1 MNKINSMKK
10 VLFIAVAVFLGLN
23 LTAQNYEKHNFSMKA
38 GYAHSFSESHPTQLT
53 NTIDNPDQVKRMK
66 HDVHFE
72 FDYDYRFSKYFSAG
86 MKASMLVGFHSFDKV
101 VGSDTVLYSDD
112 KNVFYVGPSFKAQ
125 LPTIAEKFDIW
136 AKASLGY
143 MKTRLTDKAAMSAI
157 YSGDCLGYGF
167 EAGVDYLFSDHIGI
181 GFNVEYLAGK
191 VKTFKTAENEIDISQ
206 TPENL
211 GRLNISL
218 GVVIKL

>member
-1 MNKINSMKK
+1 MKK

-101 VGSDTVLYSDD
+101 IDSDTVLYSDD

-167 EAGVDYLFSDHIGI
+167 EAGVDYLFSNHIGI

-191 VKTFKTAENEIDISQ
+191 VKTFKSGEDEIDISSN
-206 TPENL
+206 PENL
-211 GRLNISL
+211 GRLNLSL

>member
-1 MNKINSMKK
+1 MKK
-10 VLFIAVAVFLGLN
+10 ILFIAVAVLLGCN

-53 NTIDNPDQVKRMK
+53 NTVDNPDQVKRMK

-86 MKASMLVGFHSFDKV
+86 MKASMLIGFHSFEQEV
-101 VGSDTVLYSDD
+101 NGSTKLYSDD
-112 KNVFYVGPSFKAQ
+112 KNVFYLGPSFKAQ

-143 MKTRLTDKAAMSAI
+143 MKTRLTDKAEAPAI

-181 GFNVEYLAGK
+181 GFNVEYLTGK
-191 VKTFKTAENEIDISQ
+191 VKTFKSGEDEIDISQ

-211 GRLNISL
+211 GRLNLSL

>member
-1 MNKINSMKK
+1 MKK
-10 VLFIAVAVFLGLN
+10 ILFIAVAVLLGLN
-23 LTAQNYEKHNFSMKA
+23 LSAQNYERHNFSMEA

-66 HDVHFE
+66 HDVHFG

-86 MKASMLVGFHSFDKV
+86 MKASMLVGFHSFEKEIDGK
-101 VGSDTVLYSDD
+101 T
-112 KNVFYVGPSFKAQ
+112 SFKAQ

-136 AKASLGY
+136 ARASLGY
-143 MKTRLTDKAAMSAI
+143 MKTRITDKAETPAI

-167 EAGVDYLFSDHIGI
+167 EAGVDYLFSDHVGI

-191 VKTFKTAENEIDISQ
+191 VKTFKSGEEEIDISQ

>member
-1 MNKINSMKK
+1 MKK
-10 VLFIAVAVFLGLN
+10 VLFIAVAVFLGFN

-38 GYAHSFSESHPTQLT
+38 GYGLSFSETHPTQLT
-53 NTIDNPDQVKRMK
+53 NTVDNPEQVKRMK
-66 HDVHFE
+66 HDVHFG
-72 FDYDYRFSKYFSAG
+72 FDYDYRFSTLFSAG
-86 MKASMLVGFHSFDKV
+86 MKASMLIGFHSFEQEV
-101 VGSDTVLYSDD
+101 NGSTKLYSDD

-125 LPTIAEKFDIW
+125 LPTIAEKFDLW

-143 MKTRLTDKAAMSAI
+143 MKARITDKTETSAI
-157 YSGDCLGYGF
+157 YSGDCLGYGI
-167 EAGVDYLFSDHIGI
+167 EAGVDYLFSKHIGI
-181 GFNVEYLAGK
+181 GFNLEYLAGK
-191 VKTFKTAENEIDISQ
+191 INTFTSGEDEIDISQ

>member
-1 MNKINSMKK
+1 MKK
-10 VLFIAVAVFLGLN
+10 FLFIALAVVATLN

-38 GYAHSFSESHPTQLT
+38 GYGLSFSETHPTQLV
-53 NTIDNPDQVKRMK
+53 NTVDNPEQVKRMK
-66 HDVHFE
+66 HDVHFG
-72 FDYDYRFSKYFSAG
+72 FDYDYRFSTLFSAG
-86 MKASMLVGFHSFDKV
+86 MKASMLIGFHSFEQEV
-101 VGSDTVLYSDD
+101 NGSTKLYSDD

-125 LPTIAEKFDIW
+125 LPTIAEKFDLW

-143 MKTRLTDKAAMSAI
+143 MKARITDKTEASAI
-157 YSGDCLGYGF
+157 YSGDCLGYGI
-167 EAGVDYLFSDHIGI
+167 EAGVDYLFSKHIGI
-181 GFNVEYLAGK
+181 GFNLEYLAGK
-191 VKTFKTAENEIDISQ
+191 INTFTSGEDEIDISQ

>member
-1 MNKINSMKK
+1 MKK
-10 VLFIAVAVFLGLN
+10 VLFIAVAVFLGFN

-38 GYAHSFSESHPTQLT
+38 GYGLSFSETHPTQLV

-66 HDVHFE
+66 HDVHFG
-72 FDYDYRFSKYFSAG
+72 FDYDYRFSTLFSAG
-86 MKASMLVGFHSFDKV
+86 MKASMLIGFHSFEQEV
-101 VGSDTVLYSDD
+101 NGSTKLYSDD
-112 KNVFYVGPSFKAQ
+112 KNVFYLGPSFKAQ
-125 LPTIAEKFDIW
+125 LPTIAEKFDLW

-143 MKTRLTDKAAMSAI
+143 MKARITDKTEASAI
-157 YSGDCLGYGF
+157 YSGDCLGYGI
-167 EAGVDYLFSDHIGI
+167 EAGVDYLFSKHIGI
-181 GFNVEYLAGK
+181 GFNLEYLAGK
-191 VKTFKTAENEIDISQ
+191 INTFTSGEDEIDISQ

>member
-1 MNKINSMKK
+1 MKK
-10 VLFIAVAVFLGLN
+10 ILFIAVAVLLGLN
-23 LTAQNYEKHNFSMKA
+23 LSAQNYERHNFSMEA

-66 HDVHFE
+66 HDVHFG

-86 MKASMLVGFHSFDKV
+86 MKASMLVGFHSFEKEIDGK
-101 VGSDTVLYSDD
+101 TILYSDD

-136 AKASLGY
+136 ARASLGY
-143 MKTRLTDKAAMSAI
+143 MKTRITDKAENPSI
-157 YSGDCLGYGF
+157 YSGNCLGYGF

-181 GFNVEYLAGK
+181 GINVEYLAGK
-191 VKTFKTAENEIDISQ
+191 VKTFKSGEEEIDISQ

>member
-1 MNKINSMKK
+1 MKK
-10 VLFIAVAVFLGLN
+10 ILFIAVAVLLGLN
-23 LTAQNYEKHNFSMKA
+23 LSAQNYERHNFSMEA

-66 HDVHFE
+66 HDVHFG

-86 MKASMLVGFHSFDKV
+86 MKASMLVGFHSFEKEIDGK
-101 VGSDTVLYSDD
+101 TILYSDD

-143 MKTRLTDKAAMSAI
+143 MKTRITDKAETPTI

-191 VKTFKTAENEIDISQ
+191 VKTFKSGEEEIDISQ

>member
-1 MNKINSMKK
+1 MKK
-10 VLFIAVAVFLGLN
+10 ILFIAVAVLLSLN
-23 LTAQNYEKHNFSMKA
+23 LSAQNYERHYFSMEA

-66 HDVHFE
+66 HDVHFG

-86 MKASMLVGFHSFDKV
+86 MKASMLVGFHSFEKEIDGK
-101 VGSDTVLYSDD
+101 TILYSDD

-143 MKTRLTDKAAMSAI
+143 MKTRITDKAETPAI

-191 VKTFKTAENEIDISQ
+191 VKTFKSGEDKIDISQ

>member
-1 MNKINSMKK
+1 MKK
-10 VLFIAVAVFLGLN
+10 VLFIAVAFFLGFN

-38 GYAHSFSESHPTQLT
+38 GYGLSFSETHPTQLT

-66 HDVHFE
+66 HDVHFG

-86 MKASMLVGFHSFDKV
+86 MKASMLIGFHSFEQEV
-101 VGSDTVLYSDD
+101 NGSTKLYSDD

-125 LPTIAEKFDIW
+125 SPTIAEKFDLW

-143 MKTRLTDKAAMSAI
+143 MKARITDKTEASAI
-157 YSGDCLGYGF
+157 YSGDCLGYGI
-167 EAGVDYLFSDHIGI
+167 EAGVDYLFSKHIGI
-181 GFNVEYLAGK
+181 GFNLEYLAGK
-191 VKTFKTAENEIDISQ
+191 INTFTSGEDEIDISQ

>member
-1 MNKINSMKK
+1 MKK

-38 GYAHSFSESHPTQLT
+38 GYGLSFSETHPTQLT

-66 HDVHFE
+66 HDVHFG
-72 FDYDYRFSKYFSAG
+72 FDYDYRFSTLFSAG
-86 MKASMLVGFHSFDKV
+86 MKASMLIGFHSFEQEV
-101 VGSDTVLYSDD
+101 NGSTKLYSDD
-112 KNVFYVGPSFKAQ
+112 KNVFYLGPSFKAQ
-125 LPTIAEKFDIW
+125 LPTIAEKFDLW

-143 MKTRLTDKAAMSAI
+143 MKARITDKTEASAI
-157 YSGDCLGYGF
+157 YSGDCLGYGI
-167 EAGVDYLFSDHIGI
+167 EAGVDYLFSKHIGI
-181 GFNVEYLAGK
+181 GFNLEYLAGK
-191 VKTFKTAENEIDISQ
+191 INTFTSGEDEIDISQ

>member
-1 MNKINSMKK
+1 MKK

-72 FDYDYRFSKYFSAG
+72 FDYDYRFSKYFSLV

-101 VGSDTVLYSDD
+101 IGSDTVLYSDD

-191 VKTFKTAENEIDISQ
+191 VKTFKSGEDEIDISQ

-211 GRLNISL
+211 GRLNLSL